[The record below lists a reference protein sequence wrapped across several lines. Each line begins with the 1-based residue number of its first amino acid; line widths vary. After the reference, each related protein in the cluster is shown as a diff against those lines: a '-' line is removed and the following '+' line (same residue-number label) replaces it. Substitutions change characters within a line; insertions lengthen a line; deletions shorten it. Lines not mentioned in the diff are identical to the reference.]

1 MCCLCV
7 TQEGK
12 TTIGTEESAI
22 KQDIELR
29 GSGMEPQHCSITF
42 QNGVATLEPQPGA
55 HVMLNNVLIESPARL
70 SQGCIIF
77 LGKAHVFR

>member
-1 MCCLCV
+1 
-7 TQEGK
+7 
-12 TTIGTEESAI
+12 
-22 KQDIELR
+22 
-29 GSGMEPQHCSITF
+29 MEPQHCSITF

-77 LGKAHVFR
+77 LGKAHVFRYTQFVVFFYWLSFTVLF

>member
-1 MCCLCV
+1 M
-7 TQEGK
+7 QEGK
-12 TTIGTEESAI
+12 TTIGTEESEV

-29 GSGMEPQHCSITF
+29 GAGMEPQHCTITF
-42 QNGVATLEPQPGA
+42 ENGIAMLHPQPGA
-55 HVMLNNVLIESPARL
+55 QVMLNNTLIESPARL